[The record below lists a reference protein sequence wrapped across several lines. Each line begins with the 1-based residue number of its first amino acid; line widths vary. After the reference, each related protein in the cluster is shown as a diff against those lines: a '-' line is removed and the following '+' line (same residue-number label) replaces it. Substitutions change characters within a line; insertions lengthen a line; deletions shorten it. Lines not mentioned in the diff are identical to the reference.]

1 MIVEFVETLLLMPK
15 LAVIENTWKSDTLV
29 CSNEYFIILRFLLV
43 SMLKVS
49 ESHTVL
55 SHDSSS
61 VMDFFPQIL
70 IGFSLILSLSG
81 EGSVAPRAWHVPLE
95 ILWVEDI
102 YIIQSFINIVR

>member
-1 MIVEFVETLLLMPK
+1 MRLIVEFVETLLLMPK

-55 SHDSSS
+55 FDDSSS
-61 VMDFFPQIL
+61 VMDFFPQIFDW
-70 IGFSLILSLSG
+70 ISTDTFSFWRRQCSTTCI
-81 EGSVAPRAWHVPLE
+81 ARATR
-95 ILWVEDI
+95 DI
-102 YIIQSFINIVR
+102 VG

>member
-1 MIVEFVETLLLMPK
+1 MPT

-70 IGFSLILSLSG
+70 IGFCPTTFFFWRRQCSG
-81 EGSVAPRAWHVPLE
+81 VHGTCH
-95 ILWVEDI
+95 
-102 YIIQSFINIVR
+102 